1 MLNETQDLLWRRLLE
16 FHLYYLLFT
25 VWKVSVFR
33 VFLVRIFPAFGLS
46 KKIYGVNLLIQSECG
61 KLRTRKTLNTDTFYT
76 VISFTAVYTIKNV
89 HKNWNFKIHNIKSSH
104 LINRV
109 YAIQGSVSYI
119 LTWFE
124 ILKLWEKI
132 HPWHKKIIYEESV
145 RSFEHTVS
153 G

>member
-1 MLNETQDLLWRRLLE
+1 MEKTIRIS
-16 FHLYYLLFT
+16 FILFI
-25 VWKVSVFR
+25 VHCVES
-33 VFLVRIFPAFGLS
+33 VRIQSFSGPHFPAFGLS
-46 KKIYGVNLLIQSECG
+46 TKIYGVNLLIQSECG